1 MALLQLSLEDP
12 PEYLPLIRLFCV
24 EACGLSGA
32 YVRKPLSL
40 TAWQTHFATGKHHD
54 CVRDHYTNWF
64 QDRSSVHSLLAEEE
78 GYYDMAMDSPPST
91 ISQFYPVASP
101 PSTISQF
108 CPEEYYPDDDDYLD
122 EEVLETGSVMWH
134 PPGTTL
140 ISLPEYRTTAG
151 PSNATQPPPSV
162 PVVLPPLPPPLPTP
176 GVEIKGNSFFSPTG
190 GLFRC
195 LKILPA
201 LSISLPP
208 SRTQHSSAENFHRRF
223 KFPIQIGH
231 LCPALLLAVSPC
243 PNTGELLYK
252 GDECR
257 IS

>member
-91 ISQFYPVASP
+91 ISQ
-101 PSTISQF
+101 
-108 CPEEYYPDDDDYLD
+108 CPEEYYPNDDDYLD

-195 LKILPA
+195 LKILQ
-201 LSISLPP
+201 LSQSHFLPP
-208 SRTQHSSAENFHRRF
+208 GLNTPLQKTSTADSNFPFRSATF
-223 KFPIQIGH
+223 
-231 LCPALLLAVSPC
+231 ALLFFWRFLLAPTLVSSS
-243 PNTGELLYK
+243 TRVTSVASLE
-252 GDECR
+252 
-257 IS
+257 